1 MERIPKKTNKSPKIK
16 KRQPLKVVYITNPIK
31 FEASAL
37 EFRSL
42 VQELTGQDADV
53 EAVKAAAAEEGNV
66 HAASEKG
73 QVTKLGQFSGKV
85 DEWEES
91 DPAAVRSAV
100 SDYDDVASPMM
111 IEGISPNL
119 FDILQNLD
127 AMYYSKCNL

>member
-1 MERIPKKTNKSPKIK
+1 MERIPKKTNKTPKIK

-53 EAVKAAAAEEGNV
+53 ASSAGAGFSEAVKAEDSV
-66 HAASEKG
+66 HAASEVE

-91 DPAAVRSAV
+91 DPVALRSAV
-100 SDYDDVASPMM
+100 SGYDDVVSPMM
-111 IEGISPNL
+111 IDGISSNL

-127 AMYYSKCNL
+127 AM

>member
-16 KRQPLKVVYITNPIK
+16 KRPPLKVVYITNPIK

-53 EAVKAAAAEEGNV
+53 EAVKAAAAEEDNV
-66 HAASEKG
+66 HAASEEG
-73 QVTKLGQFSGKV
+73 QVTKLGQFNGKV

-127 AMYYSKCNL
+127 AM

>member
-53 EAVKAAAAEEGNV
+53 EAVKAAAAEDNV
-66 HAASEKG
+66 HAASEEG
-73 QVTKLGQFSGKV
+73 QVSKLGQFSGKV
-85 DEWEES
+85 VEWEES
-91 DPAAVRSAV
+91 DLAAVRSAV
-100 SDYDDVASPMM
+100 SGYDEVASPMM
-111 IEGISPNL
+111 VEGISPDL
-119 FDILQNLD
+119 FDFLQNLD
-127 AMYYSKCNL
+127 AM